1 MDLFWCKE
9 NEKCKTKQNILLDIG
24 TGVDKL
30 SNENWLKNF
39 STFSTVPRRFKCEA
53 EVCHP
58 LQLLTHNPLP
68 LRGTVIHDIHLNDMF
83 VYITKKQGKTL
94 ILSKF

>member
-30 SNENWLKNF
+30 
-39 STFSTVPRRFKCEA
+39 
-53 EVCHP
+53 
-58 LQLLTHNPLP
+58 
-68 LRGTVIHDIHLNDMF
+68 
-83 VYITKKQGKTL
+83 
-94 ILSKF
+94 